1 MLFVC
6 VCVDQLCAGV
16 QGGQVNGKLVSG
28 EGLLSGHQ
36 WDVLTAL
43 LSGKKGQV
51 QGLCHKDTAPCG
63 GSLPSS
69 PIPLMTRLSV
79 YEGGT

>member
-1 MLFVC
+1 MGCCLS

-36 WDVLTAL
+36 WDVLTAV
-43 LSGKKGQV
+43 LSGKKGQA
-51 QGLCHKDTAPCG
+51 QGLCHKDTSPLVEALCPH
-63 GSLPSS
+63 LPFH
-69 PIPLMTRLSV
+69 L
-79 YEGGT
+79 